1 MHNTISILIQI
12 CSFVGLGLC
21 ANGRRYEDCPVSFQK
36 IGGRCYFYGYFKL
49 NWWRAAE
56 FCHSFG
62 LGASLAT
69 LETKEENEYVEDFLL
84 KYGDPSTG
92 VWVGGSDNGHEGT
105 WAWFPTGRLID
116 WTNWG
121 VGQPTGQDQ
130 HCLYVVGGQHGYQW
144 ADFHCGFQMT
154 FLCEYENNLHNPW
167 QLEDMPKKEL
177 SYNPINLAV
186 SQFGGD
192 LNAGVSQLGGDLNA
206 GGTQF
211 SGDLNATLPLSHL
224 FAAKPPVSTNPH
236 QPPVS
241 TNPHQPPVSTN
252 PHQPP
257 VFSAASTQNKP
268 SNKYENLV
276 LSPGTLP
283 GLLTPADILLWS
295 SLVNVKLP
303 TRKPETKVSSQSDSL
318 ESRTGSVNTQTSI
331 QNNRQNNRLLK
342 RKNVAKDALSE
353 DNRSS
358 LDLLGGSLENGS
370 ALDRQYIQT
379 KEELSDSLKKES
391 SMKHGSILSF
401 LKSII
406 KLPKQQRTNYIA

>member
-84 KYGDPSTG
+84 KY
-92 VWVGGSDNGHEGT
+92 
-105 WAWFPTGRLID
+105 GRLID

-252 PHQPP
+252 PLQPPVSTNPHQPPVSANPHQPPVSTNPHQPP

-276 LSPGTLP
+276 LSPGMLP
-283 GLLTPADILLWS
+283 GLSTPADILLWS

-318 ESRTGSVNTQTSI
+318 ESRTGSVNTQT
-331 QNNRQNNRLLK
+331 NRQNNRLLK